1 MKSKVA
7 HLVRRFIEMG
17 RPVVSEHEDDT
28 YAATILSDAEL
39 VLWRRLDPVDRRH
52 SVGVTRRF
60 VLARLHATRDEIAA
74 ALLHDVGKS
83 ATNLGRIGRSVATL
97 WPVTRKMMIYRDHER
112 LGGRMLA
119 EVGANPRTIE
129 LVSGSCADEIAR
141 AIRTADDQ

>member
-17 RPVVSEHEDDT
+17 RPVLSEGEDDN
-28 YAATILSDAEL
+28 YAATILSDAEMG
-39 VLWRRLDPVDRRH
+39 LWRRLNPVDRRH

-60 VLARLHATRDEIAA
+60 VLTCPHATRNEIAA
-74 ALLHDVGKS
+74 ALLHDVG
-83 ATNLGRIGRSVATL
+83 
-97 WPVTRKMMIYRDHER
+97 KMMIYRDHER

-129 LVSGSCADEIAR
+129 LVSGSCVDEIAR
-141 AIRTADDQ
+141 AIRAADDQ